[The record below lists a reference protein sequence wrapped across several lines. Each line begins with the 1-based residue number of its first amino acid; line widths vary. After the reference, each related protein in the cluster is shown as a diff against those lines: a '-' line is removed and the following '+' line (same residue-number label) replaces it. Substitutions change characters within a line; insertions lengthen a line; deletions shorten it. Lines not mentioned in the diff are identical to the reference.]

1 MTDALELTRAL
12 IACPSVTPADA
23 GCQALMTARLAAS
36 GFSIET
42 LQFGSVTN
50 LWARRRSPNS
60 PRALGTGAT
69 LFSNRPPSRSRTSTR
84 APVRPM

>member
-36 GFSIET
+36 GFSI
-42 LQFGSVTN
+42 GRASVT
-50 LWARRRSPNS
+50 
-60 PRALGTGAT
+60 
-69 LFSNRPPSRSRTSTR
+69 TS
-84 APVRPM
+84 